1 LDSVSVALIYAINKG
16 YQVHPD
22 AFAFLKSLDCD
33 VEKIIKTIVD
43 AKNKFKKKSPILID
57 DIKSAIS
64 GGNDNNGHVDEPV
77 LDIVNST
84 SEVNGENYKILFD
97 PTHKINAQ
105 DDKDFVKLFDSR
117 YRKSLK
123 ILSIR
128 SESRQIRKIKQ
139 IKDLRNKSR
148 YASVESEDNNERT
161 FDSAFVAGLIMSK
174 RNRKNDVELIID
186 DTTGSIPVIC
196 KTRELINESSTLV
209 LDQMLMLEI
218 ALGKR
223 NLTDF
228 VIKDIIVPDIPEHV
242 ASKSGIE
249 SYVALISD
257 LHVGSK
263 YFMESEFNDFV
274 NWLSSDDDEIVRKI
288 KFVCIAGDIVDG
300 IGIYPN
306 QDREL
311 IDININKQMSYAAAL
326 LQKIPERM
334 HVFLIPGNHD
344 PGRRALPQTALTTL
358 RDFQPLE
365 NFSILG
371 NPSYIELDKVKLL
384 MFHGQSLDDVIA
396 TVPGLSYSKPVEAMK
411 ILLKS
416 RHLSPIYGNRTP
428 IAPESEDMLV
438 IDDVPDIFHA
448 GHVHITEVGR
458 YKGTL
463 IVNSGAWQKQTKF
476 QQTMGITPTPGICI
490 LVNLATL
497 QILKKDFN
505 Y

>member
-1 LDSVSVALIYAINKG
+1 VSIALIYAINKG

-57 DIKSAIS
+57 DIKSVIS
-64 GGNDNNGHVDEPV
+64 RDLNRTDEPV
-77 LDIVNST
+77 ITNTNTES
-84 SEVNGENYKILFD
+84 NGESYKIIFD
-97 PTHKINAQ
+97 PTYKIKSE
-105 DDKDFVKLFDSR
+105 DKKDFFKLFDSR
-117 YRKSLK
+117 YKKTLK

-128 SESRQIRKIKQ
+128 SESRQIRKIKY

-148 YASVESEDNNERT
+148 FSSLANENERGK
-161 FDSAFVAGLIMSK
+161 FVDSVFVAGLIMLK
-174 RNRKNDVELIID
+174 RNRKNDVELVID
-186 DTTGSIPVIC
+186 DTTGSIPVVC
-196 KTRELINESSTLV
+196 KTRELINEASTLV

-218 ALGKR
+218 SLSKR
-223 NLTDF
+223 NSNDF
-228 VIKDIIVPDIPEHV
+228 VIKDIIFPDIPEHV
-242 ASKSGIE
+242 SSKSGTE

-263 YFMESEFNDFV
+263 YFMEKEFNDLLG
-274 NWLSSDDDEIVRKI
+274 WLSSDDDFVRKI
-288 KFVCIAGDIVDG
+288 KFICIAGDIVDG
-300 IGIYPN
+300 IGVYPN

-311 IDININKQMSYAAAL
+311 IDININSQMSYAAAL
-326 LQKIPERM
+326 LQKIPKRM

-344 PGRRALPQTALTTL
+344 PGRRALPQSALTNL
-358 RDFQPLE
+358 RDFQQLE
-365 NFSILG
+365 NFSIMG
-371 NPSYIELDKVKLL
+371 NPSLVELNKVKLL

-411 ILLKS
+411 ILLRS

-438 IDDVPDIFHA
+438 IDDVPDVFHA
-448 GHVHITEVGR
+448 GHVHTTQVGR

-476 QQTMGITPTPGICI
+476 QQTMGITPSPGICI

-497 QILKKDFN
+497 QSFKKDFN

>member
-1 LDSVSVALIYAINKG
+1 MDSISIALIYAINKG

-33 VEKIIKTIVD
+33 VEKIIKTIVE

-57 DIKSAIS
+57 DIKNVIS
-64 GGNDNNGHVDEPV
+64 SDVNGQIDEPV
-77 LDIVNST
+77 ISNSNT
-84 SEVNGENYKILFD
+84 DSNDENYKIIFD
-97 PTHKINAQ
+97 PTYKINSEN
-105 DDKDFVKLFDSR
+105 DKDFYKLFDSR
-117 YRKSLK
+117 YRKTLK

-128 SESRQIRKIKQ
+128 SESRQIRKVKH

-148 YASVESEDNNERT
+148 FSSLDNENERAK
-161 FDSAFVAGLIMSK
+161 FIDSAFVAGLIMSK
-174 RNRKNDVELIID
+174 RNRKNDVELVID
-186 DTTGSIPVIC
+186 DTTGSISVVC
-196 KTRELINESSTLV
+196 KTQDLINEASSLV

-218 ALGKR
+218 SLSKR
-223 NLTDF
+223 NSNDF
-228 VIKDIIVPDIPEHV
+228 VIKDIIFPDIPEHV
-242 ASKSGIE
+242 AAKSRTE

-263 YFMESEFNDFV
+263 YFMENEFNDFIS
-274 NWLSSDDDEIVRKI
+274 WLSSDDEIVSKI

-306 QDREL
+306 QDKEL

-326 LQKIPERM
+326 LQKIPKRM

-344 PGRRALPQTALTTL
+344 PGRRALPQTALTDL

-365 NFSILG
+365 NFSIIG
-371 NPSYIELDKVKLL
+371 NPSIVELNKVKLL

-438 IDDVPDIFHA
+438 IEDVPDIFHA

-476 QQTMGITPTPGICI
+476 QQTMGINPTPGICI
-490 LVNLATL
+490 LVNLGSL
-497 QILKKDFN
+497 QSFKKDFN

>member
-1 LDSVSVALIYAINKG
+1 LDSVSIALIYAINKG

-57 DIKSAIS
+57 DIKNVIS
-64 GGNDNNGHVDEPV
+64 SDANGQIDEPV
-77 LDIVNST
+77 ITNSNT
-84 SEVNGENYKILFD
+84 DSNDENYKIIFD
-97 PTHKINAQ
+97 PTYKINSKN
-105 DDKDFVKLFDSR
+105 DKDFYKLFDSR
-117 YRKSLK
+117 YRKTLK

-128 SESRQIRKIKQ
+128 SESRQIRKIKH

-148 YASVESEDNNERT
+148 FSSLDNENERGK
-161 FDSAFVAGLIMSK
+161 FIDSAFVAGLIMSK
-174 RNRKNDVELIID
+174 RNRKNDVELVID
-186 DTTGSIPVIC
+186 DTTGSIPVVC
-196 KTRELINESSTLV
+196 KTQDLINEASSLV

-218 ALGKR
+218 SLSNR
-223 NLTDF
+223 NSNDF
-228 VIKDIIVPDIPEHV
+228 VIKDIIFPDIPEHV
-242 ASKSGIE
+242 AAKSGTE

-263 YFMESEFNDFV
+263 YFMKNEFNDFIS
-274 NWLSSDDDEIVRKI
+274 WLSSDDEIVSKI

-306 QDREL
+306 QDKEL

-326 LQKIPERM
+326 LQKIPKRM

-344 PGRRALPQTALTTL
+344 PGRRALPQTALTDL

-365 NFSILG
+365 NFSIIG
-371 NPSYIELDKVKLL
+371 NPSNVELNKVKLL

-396 TVPGLSYSKPVEAMK
+396 TIPGLSYSKPVEAMK

-428 IAPESEDMLV
+428 IAPEPEDMLV

-476 QQTMGITPTPGICI
+476 QQTMGINPTPGICI
-490 LVNLATL
+490 LVNLGSL
-497 QILKKDFN
+497 QSFKKDFN

>member
-1 LDSVSVALIYAINKG
+1 MDSVSVALIYAINKG

-57 DIKSAIS
+57 DIKNVIS
-64 GGNDNNGHVDEPV
+64 SGVNGQIDEPV
-77 LDIVNST
+77 ITKPNIDRNY
-84 SEVNGENYKILFD
+84 ENYKIIFD
-97 PTHKINAQ
+97 PTYKINSEN
-105 DDKDFVKLFDSR
+105 DKDFFKLFDSR
-117 YRKSLK
+117 YRKTLK

-128 SESRQIRKIKQ
+128 SESRQIRKIKH
-139 IKDLRNKSR
+139 IRDLRNKSR
-148 YASVESEDNNERT
+148 FSSLDNENDRGK
-161 FDSAFVAGLIMSK
+161 FIDSAFVAGLIMSK
-174 RNRKNDVELIID
+174 RNRKNDVELVID
-186 DTTGSIPVIC
+186 DTTGSIPLVC
-196 KTRELINESSTLV
+196 KTRDLIDEASSLV

-218 ALGKR
+218 SLSKR
-223 NLTDF
+223 NSNDF
-228 VIKDIIVPDIPEHV
+228 VIKDIIFPDIPEHV
-242 ASKSGIE
+242 AAKSGTE

-263 YFMESEFNDFV
+263 YFMENEFNNFIG
-274 NWLSSDDDEIVRKI
+274 WLSSDDEIVSKI
-288 KFVCIAGDIVDG
+288 QFVCIAGDIVDG

-306 QDREL
+306 QDKEL
-311 IDININKQMSYAAAL
+311 IDININKQISYAAAL
-326 LQKIPERM
+326 LQKIPKRM

-344 PGRRALPQTALTTL
+344 PGRRALPQTALTDL

-365 NFSILG
+365 NFSIIG
-371 NPSYIELDKVKLL
+371 NPSIVELNKVKLL

-476 QQTMGITPTPGICI
+476 QQTMGIDPTPGICI
-490 LVNLATL
+490 LVNLGSL
-497 QILKKDFN
+497 QSFKKDFN

>member
-1 LDSVSVALIYAINKG
+1 LDSVSIALIYAINKG

-57 DIKSAIS
+57 DIKSVIS
-64 GGNDNNGHVDEPV
+64 RDLNHMDEPV
-77 LDIVNST
+77 ITNTNSE
-84 SEVNGENYKILFD
+84 SNGESYKIIFD
-97 PTHKINAQ
+97 PTYKINSE
-105 DDKDFVKLFDSR
+105 DKKDFFKLFDSR
-117 YRKSLK
+117 YKKTLK

-148 YASVESEDNNERT
+148 FSSLSNESERGKLV
-161 FDSAFVAGLIMSK
+161 DSVFVAGLIMFK
-174 RNRKNDVELIID
+174 RNRKNDVELVID
-186 DTTGSIPVIC
+186 DTTGSLPVVC
-196 KTRELINESSTLV
+196 KTRELINEASTLV

-218 ALGKR
+218 SLSKK
-223 NLTDF
+223 NSNDF
-228 VIKDIIVPDIPEHV
+228 VIKDIMFPDIPEHV
-242 ASKSGIE
+242 SSKSGTE

-263 YFMESEFNDFV
+263 YFMEKEFNDFLG
-274 NWLSSDDDEIVRKI
+274 WLSSDDDFVRKI
-288 KFVCIAGDIVDG
+288 KFICIAGDIVDG

-311 IDININKQMSYAAAL
+311 IDININSQMSYAAAL
-326 LQKIPERM
+326 LQKIPKRM

-344 PGRRALPQTALTTL
+344 PGRRALPQSALTNL
-358 RDFQPLE
+358 RNFQKLE
-365 NFSILG
+365 NFSIIG
-371 NPSYIELDKVKLL
+371 NPSLVELNKVKLL

-411 ILLKS
+411 ILLRS

-438 IDDVPDIFHA
+438 IDDVPDVFHA
-448 GHVHITEVGR
+448 GHVHTTQVGR

-476 QQTMGITPTPGICI
+476 QQTMGITPTPGICL

-497 QILKKDFN
+497 QSFKKDFN

>member
-1 LDSVSVALIYAINKG
+1 MDSVSIALIYAINKG

-22 AFAFLKSLDCD
+22 AFTFLKSLDCD
-33 VEKIIKTIVD
+33 VEKIIKSIVD
-43 AKNKFKKKSPILID
+43 AKNKFRKKTPILID
-57 DIKSAIS
+57 DIKNVIS
-64 GGNDNNGHVDEPV
+64 RDDGQGEETVVPITEDN
-77 LDIVNST
+77 
-84 SEVNGENYKILFD
+84 SEGYKIIFD
-97 PTHKINAQ
+97 PTYKINME
-105 DDKDFVKLFDSR
+105 DRRDFFKLFDSR
-117 YRKSLK
+117 YRKTLK

-128 SESRQIRKIKQ
+128 SESRHIKKIKY

-148 YASVESEDNNERT
+148 
-161 FDSAFVAGLIMSK
+161 FDSLDNDNEGGKPIDSVFVAGLIMLK
-174 RNRKNDVELIID
+174 RNRKNDVELVID

-196 KTRELINESSTLV
+196 KKKELINESSALV
-209 LDQMLMLEI
+209 LDQMLMLEMSF
-218 ALGKR
+218 GKR
-223 NLTDF
+223 NSNDF
-228 VIKDIIVPDIPEHV
+228 VVKDIIFPDIPEHV
-242 ASKSGIE
+242 ASKSGTE
-249 SYVALISD
+249 SYAALISD

-263 YFMESEFNDFV
+263 YFMEKQFNDFL
-274 NWLSSDDDEIVRKI
+274 NWLSSDDDMVRKI

-306 QDREL
+306 QDKEL
-311 IDININKQMSYAAAL
+311 IDLDIKRQMSYAADL
-326 LQKIPERM
+326 LQKIPKRI

-344 PGRRALPQTALTTL
+344 PGRRALPQTALTNL
-358 RDFQPLE
+358 REFQPLE
-365 NFSILG
+365 NFSIIG
-371 NPSYIELDKVKLL
+371 NPSLVELNKVKLL

-448 GHVHITEVGR
+448 GHVHITEAGR

-476 QQTMGITPTPGICI
+476 QEMMGLTPTPGISI

-497 QILKKDFN
+497 QSFKKDFN
-505 Y
+505 S

>member
-1 LDSVSVALIYAINKG
+1 VSIALIYAINKG

-33 VEKIIKTIVD
+33 VEKIVKTIVD

-57 DIKSAIS
+57 DIKSVIS
-64 GGNDNNGHVDEPV
+64 RDLNRTDEPV
-77 LDIVNST
+77 ITNTNTES
-84 SEVNGENYKILFD
+84 SGESYKIIFD
-97 PTHKINAQ
+97 PTYKINSK
-105 DDKDFVKLFDSR
+105 DTKDFFKLFDSR
-117 YRKSLK
+117 YKKTLR

-128 SESRQIRKIKQ
+128 SESRQIRKIKY

-148 YASVESEDNNERT
+148 FSSLANESERGKLV
-161 FDSAFVAGLIMSK
+161 DSVFVAGLIMFK
-174 RNRKNDVELIID
+174 RNRKNDVELVID
-186 DTTGSIPVIC
+186 DTTGSIPVVC
-196 KTRELINESSTLV
+196 KTRELINEASTLV

-218 ALGKR
+218 SPSKR
-223 NLTDF
+223 NSNDF
-228 VIKDIIVPDIPEHV
+228 VIKDIIFPDIPEHV
-242 ASKSGIE
+242 SSKSGTE

-263 YFMESEFNDFV
+263 YFMEKEFNDFLA
-274 NWLSSDDDEIVRKI
+274 WLSSDDDFVGKI
-288 KFVCIAGDIVDG
+288 KFICIAGDIVDG

-311 IDININKQMSYAAAL
+311 IDININSQMSYAAAL
-326 LQKIPERM
+326 LQKIPKRI

-344 PGRRALPQTALTTL
+344 PGRRALPQNALTNL
-358 RDFQPLE
+358 RDFQQLE
-365 NFSILG
+365 NFSIIG
-371 NPSYIELDKVKLL
+371 NPSLVELNKVKLL

-411 ILLKS
+411 ILLRS

-438 IDDVPDIFHA
+438 IDDVPDVFHA
-448 GHVHITEVGR
+448 GHVHTTQVGR

-497 QILKKDFN
+497 QSFKKDFN

>member
-1 LDSVSVALIYAINKG
+1 MSIALIYAINKG

-57 DIKSAIS
+57 DIKSVIS
-64 GGNDNNGHVDEPV
+64 RDLNHMDEPV
-77 LDIVNST
+77 ITNTNSE
-84 SEVNGENYKILFD
+84 SNGESYKIIFD
-97 PTHKINAQ
+97 PTYKINSE
-105 DDKDFVKLFDSR
+105 DKKDFFKLFDSR
-117 YRKSLK
+117 YKKTLK

-148 YASVESEDNNERT
+148 FSSLSNENERGKLV
-161 FDSAFVAGLIMSK
+161 DSVFVAGLIMFK
-174 RNRKNDVELIID
+174 RNRKNDVELVID
-186 DTTGSIPVIC
+186 DTTGSLPVVC
-196 KTRELINESSTLV
+196 RTRELINEASTLV

-218 ALGKR
+218 S
-223 NLTDF
+223 LTKKNSNDF
-228 VIKDIIVPDIPEHV
+228 VIKDIMFPDIPEHV
-242 ASKSGIE
+242 SSKSGTE

-263 YFMESEFNDFV
+263 YFMEKEFYDFLG
-274 NWLSSDDDEIVRKI
+274 WLSSDDDFVRKI
-288 KFVCIAGDIVDG
+288 KFICIAGDIVDG

-311 IDININKQMSYAAAL
+311 IDININSQMSYAAAL
-326 LQKIPERM
+326 LQKIPKRM

-344 PGRRALPQTALTTL
+344 PGRRALPQSALTNL
-358 RDFQPLE
+358 RNFQQLE
-365 NFSILG
+365 NFSIIG
-371 NPSYIELDKVKLL
+371 NPSLVELNKVKLL

-411 ILLKS
+411 VLLRS

-438 IDDVPDIFHA
+438 IDDVPDVFHA
-448 GHVHITEVGR
+448 GHVHTTQVGR

-476 QQTMGITPTPGICI
+476 QQTMGITPTPGICL

-497 QILKKDFN
+497 QSFKKDFN

>member
-1 LDSVSVALIYAINKG
+1 MSVALIYAINRG

-33 VEKIIKTIVD
+33 VEKIIRTIVE
-43 AKNKFKKKSPILID
+43 AKNKFKMKSPILID
-57 DIKSAIS
+57 DIKNAIS
-64 GGNDNNGHVDEPV
+64 PA
-77 LDIVNST
+77 VNHINKPEIANT
-84 SEVNGENYKILFD
+84 NKTTETDDDGYKIIFD
-97 PTHKINAQ
+97 PTNMINSDEKKNFFKI
-105 DDKDFVKLFDSR
+105 FESR
-117 YRKSLK
+117 YKKTLK
-123 ILSIR
+123 ILSSR
-128 SESRQIRKIKQ
+128 PESRQLRKIKN
-139 IKDLRNKSR
+139 IKEFRNKSR
-148 YASVESEDNNERT
+148 FNSLDKENGGPRIIDSV
-161 FDSAFVAGLIMSK
+161 FVAGLIMLK
-174 RNRKNDVELIID
+174 KNRMNDVELVID
-186 DTTGSIPVIC
+186 DTTGSIPAVC
-196 KTRELINESSTLV
+196 RTRDLISEASTLV

-218 ALGKR
+218 SPSKR
-223 NLTDF
+223 NSNDF
-228 VIKDIIVPDIPEHV
+228 IVKDIIFPDIPEHV
-242 ASKSGIE
+242 PSKSGTE

-263 YFMESEFNDFV
+263 YFMEKEFKDFV
-274 NWLSSDDDEIVRKI
+274 SWLSSDDDIVRKI
-288 KFVCIAGDIVDG
+288 NFVCIAGDIVDG

-311 IDININKQMSYAAAL
+311 IDLNVKSQISYAADL
-326 LQKIPERM
+326 LEKIPKRM

-344 PGRRALPQTALTTL
+344 PGRRALPQTALTNL
-358 RDFQPLE
+358 RDFKSLE

-371 NPSYIELDKVKLL
+371 NPSFIELNRVKLL

-411 ILLKS
+411 ILLRS

-438 IDDVPDIFHA
+438 IDDVPDVFHA
-448 GHVHITEVGR
+448 GHVHITQVGR

-463 IVNSGAWQKQTKF
+463 IVNSGAWQRQTKF
-476 QQTMGITPTPGICI
+476 QQTMGINPTPGICI

-497 QILKKDFN
+497 QSFKKDFN

>member
-1 LDSVSVALIYAINKG
+1 MDSISIALIYAINKG

-57 DIKSAIS
+57 DIKNVIS
-64 GGNDNNGHVDEPV
+64 SDVNGQIDEPV
-77 LDIVNST
+77 ISNSNT
-84 SEVNGENYKILFD
+84 DSNDENYKIIFD
-97 PTHKINAQ
+97 PTYKINSEN
-105 DDKDFVKLFDSR
+105 DKDFYKLFDSR
-117 YRKSLK
+117 YRKTLK

-128 SESRQIRKIKQ
+128 SESRQIRKVKH

-148 YASVESEDNNERT
+148 FSSLDNENERAK
-161 FDSAFVAGLIMSK
+161 FIDSAFVAGLIMSK
-174 RNRKNDVELIID
+174 RNRKNDVELVID
-186 DTTGSIPVIC
+186 DTTGSISVVC
-196 KTRELINESSTLV
+196 KTQDLINEASSLV

-218 ALGKR
+218 SLSKR
-223 NLTDF
+223 NSNDF
-228 VIKDIIVPDIPEHV
+228 VIKDIIFPDIPEHV
-242 ASKSGIE
+242 AAKSRTE

-263 YFMESEFNDFV
+263 YFMENEFNDFIS
-274 NWLSSDDDEIVRKI
+274 WLSSNDEIASKI

-306 QDREL
+306 QDKEL

-326 LQKIPERM
+326 LQKIPKRM

-344 PGRRALPQTALTTL
+344 PGRRALPQTALTDL

-365 NFSILG
+365 NFSIIG
-371 NPSYIELDKVKLL
+371 NPSIVELNKVKLL

-438 IDDVPDIFHA
+438 IEDVPDIFHA

-476 QQTMGITPTPGICI
+476 QQTMGINPTPGICI
-490 LVNLATL
+490 LVNLGSL
-497 QILKKDFN
+497 QSFKKDFN

>member
-1 LDSVSVALIYAINKG
+1 MSVALIYAINRG

-33 VEKIIKTIVD
+33 VEKIIKTIVE
-43 AKNKFKKKSPILID
+43 AKNKFKMKSPILID
-57 DIKSAIS
+57 DIKNAIS
-64 GGNDNNGHVDEPV
+64 PA
-77 LDIVNST
+77 VNHINKPEIANT
-84 SEVNGENYKILFD
+84 NKTTETDDDGYKIIFD
-97 PTHKINAQ
+97 PTNMINSDEKKNFIKI
-105 DDKDFVKLFDSR
+105 FESR
-117 YRKSLK
+117 YKKTLK
-123 ILSIR
+123 ILSSR
-128 SESRQIRKIKQ
+128 PESRQLRKIKN
-139 IKDLRNKSR
+139 IKEFRNKSR
-148 YASVESEDNNERT
+148 FNSLDKENGGSQMIDSV
-161 FDSAFVAGLIMSK
+161 FVAGLIMLK
-174 RNRKNDVELIID
+174 KNRMNDVELVID
-186 DTTGSIPVIC
+186 DTTGSIPAVC
-196 KTRELINESSTLV
+196 RTRDLISEASTLV

-218 ALGKR
+218 SPSKR
-223 NLTDF
+223 NSNDF
-228 VIKDIIVPDIPEHV
+228 IVKDIIFPDIPEHV
-242 ASKSGIE
+242 PSKSGTE

-263 YFMESEFNDFV
+263 YFMEKEFKDFV
-274 NWLSSDDDEIVRKI
+274 SWLSSDDDIVRKI
-288 KFVCIAGDIVDG
+288 NFVCIAGDIVDG

-311 IDININKQMSYAAAL
+311 IDLNIKSQISYAADL
-326 LQKIPERM
+326 LEKIPKRM

-344 PGRRALPQTALTTL
+344 PGRRALPQTALTNL
-358 RDFQPLE
+358 RDFKSLE

-371 NPSYIELDKVKLL
+371 NPSFIELNRVKLL

-411 ILLKS
+411 ILLRS

-438 IDDVPDIFHA
+438 IDDVPDVFHA
-448 GHVHITEVGR
+448 GHVHITQVGR

-463 IVNSGAWQKQTKF
+463 IVNSGAWQRQTKF
-476 QQTMGITPTPGICI
+476 QQTMGINPTPGICI

-497 QILKKDFN
+497 QSFKKDFN

>member
-1 LDSVSVALIYAINKG
+1 MSIALIYAINKG

-57 DIKSAIS
+57 DIKSVIS
-64 GGNDNNGHVDEPV
+64 RDLNRTDEPV
-77 LDIVNST
+77 ITNTITES
-84 SEVNGENYKILFD
+84 NGESYKIIFD
-97 PTHKINAQ
+97 PTYKINSE
-105 DDKDFVKLFDSR
+105 DKKDFFKLFDSR
-117 YRKSLK
+117 YKKTLK

-128 SESRQIRKIKQ
+128 SESRQIRKIKY

-148 YASVESEDNNERT
+148 FSSLANENERGK
-161 FDSAFVAGLIMSK
+161 FVDSVFVAGLIMLK
-174 RNRKNDVELIID
+174 RNRKNDVELVID
-186 DTTGSIPVIC
+186 DTTGSIPVVC
-196 KTRELINESSTLV
+196 KTRELINEASTLV

-218 ALGKR
+218 SLSKR
-223 NLTDF
+223 NSNDF
-228 VIKDIIVPDIPEHV
+228 VIKDIIFPDIPEHV
-242 ASKSGIE
+242 SSKSGTE

-263 YFMESEFNDFV
+263 YFMEKEFNDLLG
-274 NWLSSDDDEIVRKI
+274 WLSSDDDFVRKI
-288 KFVCIAGDIVDG
+288 KFICIAGDIVDG
-300 IGIYPN
+300 IGVYPN

-311 IDININKQMSYAAAL
+311 IDININSQMSYAAAL
-326 LQKIPERM
+326 LQKIPKRM

-344 PGRRALPQTALTTL
+344 PGRRALPQSALTNL
-358 RDFQPLE
+358 RDFQQLE
-365 NFSILG
+365 NFSIIG
-371 NPSYIELDKVKLL
+371 NPSLVELNKVKLL

-411 ILLKS
+411 ILLRS

-438 IDDVPDIFHA
+438 IDDVPDVFHA
-448 GHVHITEVGR
+448 GHVHTTQVGR

-476 QQTMGITPTPGICI
+476 QQTMGITPSPGICI

-497 QILKKDFN
+497 QSFKKDFN

>member
-1 LDSVSVALIYAINKG
+1 MDSVSIALIYAINKG

-57 DIKSAIS
+57 DIKSVIS
-64 GGNDNNGHVDEPV
+64 RDLNRTDEPV
-77 LDIVNST
+77 ITNTITES
-84 SEVNGENYKILFD
+84 NGESYKIIFD
-97 PTHKINAQ
+97 PTYKIKSE
-105 DDKDFVKLFDSR
+105 DKKDFFKLFDSR
-117 YRKSLK
+117 YKKTLK

-128 SESRQIRKIKQ
+128 SESRQIRKIKY

-148 YASVESEDNNERT
+148 FSSLANENERGK
-161 FDSAFVAGLIMSK
+161 FVDSVFVAGLIMLK
-174 RNRKNDVELIID
+174 RNRKNDVELVID
-186 DTTGSIPVIC
+186 DTTGSIPVVC
-196 KTRELINESSTLV
+196 KTRELINEASTLV

-218 ALGKR
+218 SLSKR
-223 NLTDF
+223 NSNDF
-228 VIKDIIVPDIPEHV
+228 VIKDIIFPDIPEHV
-242 ASKSGIE
+242 SSKSGTE

-263 YFMESEFNDFV
+263 YFMEKEFNDLLG
-274 NWLSSDDDEIVRKI
+274 WLSLDDDFVRKI
-288 KFVCIAGDIVDG
+288 KFICIAGDIVDG
-300 IGIYPN
+300 IGVYPN

-311 IDININKQMSYAAAL
+311 IDININSQMSYAAAL
-326 LQKIPERM
+326 LQKIPKRM

-344 PGRRALPQTALTTL
+344 PGRRALPQSALTNL
-358 RDFQPLE
+358 RDFQQLE
-365 NFSILG
+365 NFSIIG
-371 NPSYIELDKVKLL
+371 NPSLVELNKVKLL

-411 ILLKS
+411 ILLRS

-438 IDDVPDIFHA
+438 IDDVPDVFHA
-448 GHVHITEVGR
+448 GHVHTTQVGR

-476 QQTMGITPTPGICI
+476 QQTMGITPSPGICI

-497 QILKKDFN
+497 QSFKKDFN

>member
-1 LDSVSVALIYAINKG
+1 MDSVSIALIYAINKG

-57 DIKSAIS
+57 DIKSVIS
-64 GGNDNNGHVDEPV
+64 RDLNRTDEPV
-77 LDIVNST
+77 ITKTNTES
-84 SEVNGENYKILFD
+84 NGESYKIIFD
-97 PTHKINAQ
+97 PTYKINSE
-105 DDKDFVKLFDSR
+105 DKKDFFKLFDSR
-117 YRKSLK
+117 YKKTLK

-128 SESRQIRKIKQ
+128 SESRQIRKIKY

-148 YASVESEDNNERT
+148 FSSLANENERGK
-161 FDSAFVAGLIMSK
+161 FVDSVFVAGLIMLK
-174 RNRKNDVELIID
+174 RNRKNDVELVID
-186 DTTGSIPVIC
+186 DTTGSIPVVC
-196 KTRELINESSTLV
+196 KTRELINEASTLV

-218 ALGKR
+218 SLSKR
-223 NLTDF
+223 NSNDF
-228 VIKDIIVPDIPEHV
+228 VIKDIIFPDIPEHV
-242 ASKSGIE
+242 SSKSGTE

-263 YFMESEFNDFV
+263 YFMEKEFNDLLG
-274 NWLSSDDDEIVRKI
+274 WLSSDDDFVRKI
-288 KFVCIAGDIVDG
+288 KFICIAGDIVDG
-300 IGIYPN
+300 IGVYPN

-311 IDININKQMSYAAAL
+311 IDININSQMSYAAAL
-326 LQKIPERM
+326 LQKIPKRM

-344 PGRRALPQTALTTL
+344 PGRRALPQSALTNL
-358 RDFQPLE
+358 RDFQQLE
-365 NFSILG
+365 NFSIMG
-371 NPSYIELDKVKLL
+371 NPSLVELNKVKLL

-411 ILLKS
+411 ILLRS

-438 IDDVPDIFHA
+438 IDDVPDVFHA
-448 GHVHITEVGR
+448 GHVHTTQVGR

-476 QQTMGITPTPGICI
+476 QQTMGITPSPGICI

-497 QILKKDFN
+497 QSFKKDFN

>member
-1 LDSVSVALIYAINKG
+1 VSVALIYAINRG

-33 VEKIIKTIVD
+33 VEKIIRTIVE
-43 AKNKFKKKSPILID
+43 AKNKFKMKSPILID
-57 DIKSAIS
+57 DIKNAIS
-64 GGNDNNGHVDEPV
+64 PA
-77 LDIVNST
+77 VNHINKPEIANT
-84 SEVNGENYKILFD
+84 NKTTETDDDGYKIIFD
-97 PTHKINAQ
+97 PTNMINSDEKKNFFKI
-105 DDKDFVKLFDSR
+105 FESR
-117 YRKSLK
+117 YKKTLK
-123 ILSIR
+123 ILSSR
-128 SESRQIRKIKQ
+128 PESRQLRKIKN
-139 IKDLRNKSR
+139 IKEFRNKSR
-148 YASVESEDNNERT
+148 FNSLDKENGGPRIIDSV
-161 FDSAFVAGLIMSK
+161 FVAGLIMLK
-174 RNRKNDVELIID
+174 KNRMNDVELVID
-186 DTTGSIPVIC
+186 DTTGSIPAVC
-196 KTRELINESSTLV
+196 RTRDLISEASTLV

-218 ALGKR
+218 SPSKR
-223 NLTDF
+223 NSNDF
-228 VIKDIIVPDIPEHV
+228 IVKDIIFPDIPEHV
-242 ASKSGIE
+242 PSKSGTE

-263 YFMESEFNDFV
+263 YFMEKEFKDFV
-274 NWLSSDDDEIVRKI
+274 SWLSSDDDIVRKI
-288 KFVCIAGDIVDG
+288 NFVCIAGDIVDG

-311 IDININKQMSYAAAL
+311 IDLNVKSQISYAADL
-326 LQKIPERM
+326 LEKIPKRM

-344 PGRRALPQTALTTL
+344 PGRRALPQTALTNL
-358 RDFQPLE
+358 RDFKSLE

-371 NPSYIELDKVKLL
+371 NPSFIELNRVKLL

-411 ILLKS
+411 ILLRS

-438 IDDVPDIFHA
+438 IDDVPDVFHA
-448 GHVHITEVGR
+448 GHVHITQVGR

-463 IVNSGAWQKQTKF
+463 IVNSGAWQRQTKF
-476 QQTMGITPTPGICI
+476 QQTMGINPTPGICI

-497 QILKKDFN
+497 QSFKKDFN

>member
-1 LDSVSVALIYAINKG
+1 VSIALIYAINKG

-57 DIKSAIS
+57 DIKSVIS
-64 GGNDNNGHVDEPV
+64 RDLNRTDEPV
-77 LDIVNST
+77 ITKTNTES
-84 SEVNGENYKILFD
+84 NGESYKIIFD
-97 PTHKINAQ
+97 PTYKINSE
-105 DDKDFVKLFDSR
+105 DKKDFFKLFDSR
-117 YRKSLK
+117 YKKTLK

-128 SESRQIRKIKQ
+128 SESRQIRKIKY

-148 YASVESEDNNERT
+148 FSSLANENERGK
-161 FDSAFVAGLIMSK
+161 FVDSVFVAGLIMLK
-174 RNRKNDVELIID
+174 RNRKNDVELVID
-186 DTTGSIPVIC
+186 DTTGSLPVVC
-196 KTRELINESSTLV
+196 KTRELINEASTLV

-218 ALGKR
+218 SLSKR
-223 NLTDF
+223 NSNDF
-228 VIKDIIVPDIPEHV
+228 VIKDIIFPDIPEHV
-242 ASKSGIE
+242 SSKSGTE

-263 YFMESEFNDFV
+263 YFMEKEFNDLLG
-274 NWLSSDDDEIVRKI
+274 WLSSEDDFVRKI
-288 KFVCIAGDIVDG
+288 KFICIAGDIVDG
-300 IGIYPN
+300 IGVYPN

-311 IDININKQMSYAAAL
+311 IDININSQMSYAAAL
-326 LQKIPERM
+326 LQKIPKRM

-344 PGRRALPQTALTTL
+344 PGRRALPQSALTNL
-358 RDFQPLE
+358 RDFQQLE
-365 NFSILG
+365 NFSIMG
-371 NPSYIELDKVKLL
+371 NPSLVELNKVKLL

-411 ILLKS
+411 ILLRS

-438 IDDVPDIFHA
+438 IDDVPDVFHA
-448 GHVHITEVGR
+448 GHVHTTQVGR

-476 QQTMGITPTPGICI
+476 QQTMGITPSPGICI

-497 QILKKDFN
+497 QSFKKDFN

>member
-1 LDSVSVALIYAINKG
+1 MDSVSIALIYAINKG

-57 DIKSAIS
+57 DIKSVIS
-64 GGNDNNGHVDEPV
+64 RDLNRTDEPV
-77 LDIVNST
+77 ITNTITES
-84 SEVNGENYKILFD
+84 NGESYKIIFD
-97 PTHKINAQ
+97 PTYKINSE
-105 DDKDFVKLFDSR
+105 DKKDFFKLFDSR
-117 YRKSLK
+117 YKKTLK

-128 SESRQIRKIKQ
+128 SESRQIRKIKY

-148 YASVESEDNNERT
+148 FSSLANENERGK
-161 FDSAFVAGLIMSK
+161 FVDSVFVAGLIMLK
-174 RNRKNDVELIID
+174 RNRKNDVELVID
-186 DTTGSIPVIC
+186 DTTGSLPVVC
-196 KTRELINESSTLV
+196 KTRELINEASTLV

-218 ALGKR
+218 SLSKR
-223 NLTDF
+223 NSNDF
-228 VIKDIIVPDIPEHV
+228 VIKDIIFPDIPEHV
-242 ASKSGIE
+242 SSKSGTE

-263 YFMESEFNDFV
+263 YFMEKEFNDLLG
-274 NWLSSDDDEIVRKI
+274 WLSLDDDFVRKI
-288 KFVCIAGDIVDG
+288 KFICIAGDIVDG
-300 IGIYPN
+300 IGVYPN

-311 IDININKQMSYAAAL
+311 IDININSQMSYAAAL
-326 LQKIPERM
+326 LQKIPKRM

-344 PGRRALPQTALTTL
+344 PGRRALPQSALTNL
-358 RDFQPLE
+358 RDFQQLE
-365 NFSILG
+365 NFSIMG
-371 NPSYIELDKVKLL
+371 NPSLVELNKVKLL

-411 ILLKS
+411 ILLRS

-438 IDDVPDIFHA
+438 IDDVPDVFHA
-448 GHVHITEVGR
+448 GHVHTTQVGR

-476 QQTMGITPTPGICI
+476 QQTMGITPSPGICI

-497 QILKKDFN
+497 QSFKKDFN

>member
-1 LDSVSVALIYAINKG
+1 VSVALIYAINRG

-33 VEKIIKTIVD
+33 VEKIIKTIVE
-43 AKNKFKKKSPILID
+43 AKNKFKMKSPILID
-57 DIKSAIS
+57 DIKNAIS
-64 GGNDNNGHVDEPV
+64 PA
-77 LDIVNST
+77 VNHINKPEIANT
-84 SEVNGENYKILFD
+84 NKTTETDDDGYKIIFD
-97 PTHKINAQ
+97 PTNMINSDEKKNFFKI
-105 DDKDFVKLFDSR
+105 FESR
-117 YRKSLK
+117 YKKTLK
-123 ILSIR
+123 ILSSR
-128 SESRQIRKIKQ
+128 PESRQLRKIKN
-139 IKDLRNKSR
+139 IKEFRNKSR
-148 YASVESEDNNERT
+148 FNSLDKENGGPRIIDSV
-161 FDSAFVAGLIMSK
+161 FVAGLIMLK
-174 RNRKNDVELIID
+174 KNRMNDVELVID
-186 DTTGSIPVIC
+186 DTTGSIPAVC
-196 KTRELINESSTLV
+196 RTRDLISEASTLV

-218 ALGKR
+218 SPSKR
-223 NLTDF
+223 NSNDF
-228 VIKDIIVPDIPEHV
+228 IVKDIIFPDIPEHV
-242 ASKSGIE
+242 PSKSGTE

-263 YFMESEFNDFV
+263 YFMEKEFKDFV
-274 NWLSSDDDEIVRKI
+274 SWLSSDDDIVRKI
-288 KFVCIAGDIVDG
+288 NFVCIAGDIVDG

-311 IDININKQMSYAAAL
+311 IDLNIKSQISYAADL
-326 LQKIPERM
+326 LEKIPKRM

-344 PGRRALPQTALTTL
+344 PGRRALPQTALTNL
-358 RDFQPLE
+358 RDFKSLE

-371 NPSYIELDKVKLL
+371 NPSFIELNRVKLL

-411 ILLKS
+411 ILLRS

-438 IDDVPDIFHA
+438 IDDVPDVFHA
-448 GHVHITEVGR
+448 GHVHITQVGR

-463 IVNSGAWQKQTKF
+463 IVNSGAWQRQTKF
-476 QQTMGITPTPGICI
+476 QQTMGINPTPGICI

-497 QILKKDFN
+497 QSFKKDFN

>member
-1 LDSVSVALIYAINKG
+1 VSIALIYAINKG

-57 DIKSAIS
+57 DIKSVIS
-64 GGNDNNGHVDEPV
+64 RDLNHMDEPV
-77 LDIVNST
+77 ITNTNSE
-84 SEVNGENYKILFD
+84 SNGESYKIIFD
-97 PTHKINAQ
+97 PTYKINSE
-105 DDKDFVKLFDSR
+105 DKKDFFKLFDSR
-117 YRKSLK
+117 YKKTLK

-148 YASVESEDNNERT
+148 FSSLSNENERGKLV
-161 FDSAFVAGLIMSK
+161 DSVFVAGLIMFK
-174 RNRKNDVELIID
+174 RNRKNDVELVID
-186 DTTGSIPVIC
+186 DTTGSLPVVC
-196 KTRELINESSTLV
+196 RTRELINEASTLV

-218 ALGKR
+218 SLSKK
-223 NLTDF
+223 NSNDF
-228 VIKDIIVPDIPEHV
+228 VIKDIMFPDIPEHV
-242 ASKSGIE
+242 SSKSGTE

-263 YFMESEFNDFV
+263 YFMEKEFNDFLG
-274 NWLSSDDDEIVRKI
+274 WLSSDDDFVRKI
-288 KFVCIAGDIVDG
+288 KFICIAGDIVDG

-311 IDININKQMSYAAAL
+311 IDININSQMSYAAAL
-326 LQKIPERM
+326 LQKIPKRM

-344 PGRRALPQTALTTL
+344 PGRRALPQSALINL
-358 RDFQPLE
+358 RNFQQLE
-365 NFSILG
+365 NFSIIG
-371 NPSYIELDKVKLL
+371 NPSLVELNKVKLL

-411 ILLKS
+411 ILLRS

-438 IDDVPDIFHA
+438 IDDVPDVFHA
-448 GHVHITEVGR
+448 GHVHTTQVGR

-463 IVNSGAWQKQTKF
+463 MVNSGAWQKQTKF
-476 QQTMGITPTPGICI
+476 QQTMGITPTPGICL

-497 QILKKDFN
+497 QCFKKDFN

>member
-1 LDSVSVALIYAINKG
+1 MDSLSIALIYAINKG

-57 DIKSAIS
+57 DIKSVIS
-64 GGNDNNGHVDEPV
+64 RDLNRTDEV
-77 LDIVNST
+77 VITNTNTES
-84 SEVNGENYKILFD
+84 NGESYKIIFD
-97 PTHKINAQ
+97 PTYKINSE
-105 DDKDFVKLFDSR
+105 DKRDFFKLFDSR
-117 YRKSLK
+117 YKKTLK

-128 SESRQIRKIKQ
+128 SESRQIRKIKY

-148 YASVESEDNNERT
+148 FSSLANENERGKLV
-161 FDSAFVAGLIMSK
+161 DSVFVAGLIMLK
-174 RNRKNDVELIID
+174 RNRKNDVELVID
-186 DTTGSIPVIC
+186 DTSGSIPVVC
-196 KTRELINESSTLV
+196 RTRELINEASTLV

-218 ALGKR
+218 SPSKR
-223 NLTDF
+223 NSNDF
-228 VIKDIIVPDIPEHV
+228 VIKDIIFPDIPEHV
-242 ASKSGIE
+242 SSKSGTE

-263 YFMESEFNDFV
+263 YFMEKEFNDFLG
-274 NWLSSDDDEIVRKI
+274 WLSSDDDFVRKI
-288 KFVCIAGDIVDG
+288 KFICIAGDIVDG
-300 IGIYPN
+300 IGVYPN

-311 IDININKQMSYAAAL
+311 IDININSQMSYAAAL
-326 LQKIPERM
+326 LQKIPKRM

-344 PGRRALPQTALTTL
+344 PGRRALPQSALTNL
-358 RDFQPLE
+358 RDFQQLE
-365 NFSILG
+365 NFSIIG
-371 NPSYIELDKVKLL
+371 NPSLVELNKVKLL
-384 MFHGQSLDDVIA
+384 LFHGQSLDDVIA

-411 ILLKS
+411 ILLRS

-438 IDDVPDIFHA
+438 IDDVPDVFHA
-448 GHVHITEVGR
+448 GHVHTTQVGR

-490 LVNLATL
+490 LINLATL
-497 QILKKDFN
+497 QSFKKDFN

>member
-1 LDSVSVALIYAINKG
+1 MSVALIYAINRG

-33 VEKIIKTIVD
+33 VEKIIRTIVE
-43 AKNKFKKKSPILID
+43 AKNKFKMKSPILID
-57 DIKSAIS
+57 DIKNAIS
-64 GGNDNNGHVDEPV
+64 PA
-77 LDIVNST
+77 VNHINKPEIANT
-84 SEVNGENYKILFD
+84 NKTTETDDDGYKIIFD
-97 PTHKINAQ
+97 PTNMINSDEKKNFFKI
-105 DDKDFVKLFDSR
+105 FESR
-117 YRKSLK
+117 YKKTLK
-123 ILSIR
+123 ILSSR
-128 SESRQIRKIKQ
+128 PESRQLRKIKN
-139 IKDLRNKSR
+139 IKEFRNKSR
-148 YASVESEDNNERT
+148 FNSLDKENGGPRIIDSV
-161 FDSAFVAGLIMSK
+161 FVAGLIMLK
-174 RNRKNDVELIID
+174 KNRMNDVELVID
-186 DTTGSIPVIC
+186 DTTGSIPAVC
-196 KTRELINESSTLV
+196 RTRDLISEASTLV

-218 ALGKR
+218 SPSKR
-223 NLTDF
+223 NSNDF
-228 VIKDIIVPDIPEHV
+228 IVKDIIFPDIPEHV
-242 ASKSGIE
+242 PSKSGTE

-263 YFMESEFNDFV
+263 YFMEKESKDFV
-274 NWLSSDDDEIVRKI
+274 SWLSSDDDIVRKI
-288 KFVCIAGDIVDG
+288 NFVCIAGDIVDG

-311 IDININKQMSYAAAL
+311 IDLNIKSQISYAADL
-326 LQKIPERM
+326 LEKIPKRM

-344 PGRRALPQTALTTL
+344 PGRRALPQTALTNL
-358 RDFQPLE
+358 RDFKSLE

-371 NPSYIELDKVKLL
+371 NPSFIELNRVKLL

-411 ILLKS
+411 ILLRS

-438 IDDVPDIFHA
+438 IDDVPDVFHA
-448 GHVHITEVGR
+448 GHVHITQVGR

-463 IVNSGAWQKQTKF
+463 IVNSGAWQRQTKF
-476 QQTMGITPTPGICI
+476 QQTMGINPTPGICI

-497 QILKKDFN
+497 QSFKRDFN

>member
-1 LDSVSVALIYAINKG
+1 VSVALIYAINRG

-33 VEKIIKTIVD
+33 VEKIIRTIVE
-43 AKNKFKKKSPILID
+43 AKNKFKMKSPILID
-57 DIKSAIS
+57 DIKNAIS
-64 GGNDNNGHVDEPV
+64 PA
-77 LDIVNST
+77 VNHINKPEIANT
-84 SEVNGENYKILFD
+84 NKTTETDDDGYKIIFD
-97 PTHKINAQ
+97 PTNMINSDEKKNFFKI
-105 DDKDFVKLFDSR
+105 FESR
-117 YRKSLK
+117 YKKTLK
-123 ILSIR
+123 ILSSR
-128 SESRQIRKIKQ
+128 PESRQLRKIKN
-139 IKDLRNKSR
+139 IKEFRNKSR
-148 YASVESEDNNERT
+148 FNSLDKENGGPRIIDSV
-161 FDSAFVAGLIMSK
+161 FVAGLIMLK
-174 RNRKNDVELIID
+174 KNRMNDVELVID
-186 DTTGSIPVIC
+186 DTTGSIPAVC
-196 KTRELINESSTLV
+196 RTRDLISEASTLV

-218 ALGKR
+218 SPSKR
-223 NLTDF
+223 NSNDF
-228 VIKDIIVPDIPEHV
+228 IVKDIIFPDIPEHV
-242 ASKSGIE
+242 PSKSGTE

-263 YFMESEFNDFV
+263 YFMEKEFKDFV
-274 NWLSSDDDEIVRKI
+274 SWLSSDDDIVRKI
-288 KFVCIAGDIVDG
+288 NFVCIAGDIVDG

-311 IDININKQMSYAAAL
+311 IDLNVKSQISYAADL
-326 LQKIPERM
+326 LEKIPKRM

-344 PGRRALPQTALTTL
+344 PGRRALPQTALTNL
-358 RDFQPLE
+358 RDFKSLE

-371 NPSYIELDKVKLL
+371 NPSFIELNRVKLL

-411 ILLKS
+411 ILLRS

-438 IDDVPDIFHA
+438 IDDVPDVFHA
-448 GHVHITEVGR
+448 GHVHITQVGR

-463 IVNSGAWQKQTKF
+463 IVNSGAWQRQTKF
-476 QQTMGITPTPGICI
+476 QQTMGINPTPGICI

-497 QILKKDFN
+497 QSFKRDFN

>member
-1 LDSVSVALIYAINKG
+1 LDSVSIALIYAINKG

-57 DIKSAIS
+57 DIKNVIS
-64 GGNDNNGHVDEPV
+64 SGVNGQIDEPV
-77 LDIVNST
+77 ITKSNIDRND
-84 SEVNGENYKILFD
+84 ENYKIIFD
-97 PTHKINAQ
+97 PTYKINSQ
-105 DDKDFVKLFDSR
+105 NDKDFFKLFDSR
-117 YRKSLK
+117 YRKTLK

-128 SESRQIRKIKQ
+128 SESRQIRKIKH
-139 IKDLRNKSR
+139 IRDLRNKSR
-148 YASVESEDNNERT
+148 FSSLDNENDRGK
-161 FDSAFVAGLIMSK
+161 FIDSAFVAGLIMSK
-174 RNRKNDVELIID
+174 RNRKNDVELVID
-186 DTTGSIPVIC
+186 DTTGSIPLVC
-196 KTRELINESSTLV
+196 KTRDLIDEASSLV

-218 ALGKR
+218 SLSKR
-223 NLTDF
+223 NSNDF
-228 VIKDIIVPDIPEHV
+228 VIKDIIFPDIPEHV
-242 ASKSGIE
+242 AAKSGTE

-263 YFMESEFNDFV
+263 YFMESEFNNFIS
-274 NWLSSDDDEIVRKI
+274 WLSSDDEIVSKI
-288 KFVCIAGDIVDG
+288 QFVCIAGDIVDG

-306 QDREL
+306 QDKEL
-311 IDININKQMSYAAAL
+311 IDMNINKQISYAAAL
-326 LQKIPERM
+326 LQKIPKRM

-344 PGRRALPQTALTTL
+344 PGRRALPQTALTDL

-365 NFSILG
+365 NFSIIG
-371 NPSYIELDKVKLL
+371 NPSIVELNKVKLL

-476 QQTMGITPTPGICI
+476 QQTMGIDPTPGICI
-490 LVNLATL
+490 LVNLGSL
-497 QILKKDFN
+497 QSFKKDFN

>member
-1 LDSVSVALIYAINKG
+1 VSIALIYAINKG

-57 DIKSAIS
+57 DIKSVIS
-64 GGNDNNGHVDEPV
+64 RDLNHMDEPV
-77 LDIVNST
+77 ITNTNTES
-84 SEVNGENYKILFD
+84 NGESYKIIFD
-97 PTHKINAQ
+97 PTYKINSE
-105 DDKDFVKLFDSR
+105 DKKDFFKLFDSR
-117 YRKSLK
+117 YKKTLK

-148 YASVESEDNNERT
+148 FSSLSNENERGKLV
-161 FDSAFVAGLIMSK
+161 DSVFVAGLIMFK
-174 RNRKNDVELIID
+174 RNRKNDVELVID
-186 DTTGSIPVIC
+186 DTTGSLPVVC
-196 KTRELINESSTLV
+196 RTRELINEASTLV

-218 ALGKR
+218 S
-223 NLTDF
+223 LTKKNSNDF
-228 VIKDIIVPDIPEHV
+228 VIKDIMFPDIPEHV
-242 ASKSGIE
+242 SSKSGTE

-263 YFMESEFNDFV
+263 YFMEKEFNDFLG
-274 NWLSSDDDEIVRKI
+274 WLSSDDDFVRKI
-288 KFVCIAGDIVDG
+288 KFICIAGDIVDG

-311 IDININKQMSYAAAL
+311 IDININSQMSYAAAL
-326 LQKIPERM
+326 LQKIPKRM

-344 PGRRALPQTALTTL
+344 PGRRALPQSALTNL
-358 RDFQPLE
+358 RNFQQLE
-365 NFSILG
+365 NFSIIG
-371 NPSYIELDKVKLL
+371 NPSLVELNKVKLL

-411 ILLKS
+411 ILLRS

-438 IDDVPDIFHA
+438 IDDVPDVFHA
-448 GHVHITEVGR
+448 GHVHTTQVGR

-476 QQTMGITPTPGICI
+476 QQTMGITPTPGICL

-497 QILKKDFN
+497 QSFKKDFN

>member
-1 LDSVSVALIYAINKG
+1 M
-16 YQVHPD
+16 
-22 AFAFLKSLDCD
+22 
-33 VEKIIKTIVD
+33 
-43 AKNKFKKKSPILID
+43 SPILID
-57 DIKSAIS
+57 DIKNVIS
-64 GGNDNNGHVDEPV
+64 SDTNVQIDEPV
-77 LDIVNST
+77 TTNSNT
-84 SEVNGENYKILFD
+84 DSNDESYKIIFD
-97 PTHKINAQ
+97 PTYKINSENH
-105 DDKDFVKLFDSR
+105 KDFYRLFDSR
-117 YRKSLK
+117 YRKTLK

-128 SESRQIRKIKQ
+128 SESRQIRKIKH

-148 YASVESEDNNERT
+148 FSSLDNENERGK
-161 FDSAFVAGLIMSK
+161 FIDSAFVAGLIMSK
-174 RNRKNDVELIID
+174 RNRKNVELVID
-186 DTTGSIPVIC
+186 DTTGSIPVVC
-196 KTRELINESSTLV
+196 KTQDLINEASSLV

-218 ALGKR
+218 SLSKR
-223 NLTDF
+223 NSNDF
-228 VIKDIIVPDIPEHV
+228 VIKDIIFPDIPEHV
-242 ASKSGIE
+242 AAKSGTE

-263 YFMESEFNDFV
+263 YFMENEFNDFI
-274 NWLSSDDDEIVRKI
+274 NWLSSDDEIVSKI

-306 QDREL
+306 QDKEL
-311 IDININKQMSYAAAL
+311 IDININNQMSYAAAL
-326 LQKIPERM
+326 LQKIPKRM

-344 PGRRALPQTALTTL
+344 PGRRALPQTALTDL

-365 NFSILG
+365 NFSIIG
-371 NPSYIELDKVKLL
+371 NPSIVELNKVKIL

-428 IAPESEDMLV
+428 IAPEPEDMLV

-476 QQTMGITPTPGICI
+476 QQTMGINPTPGICI
-490 LVNLATL
+490 LVNLGSL
-497 QILKKDFN
+497 QSFKKDFN

>member
-1 LDSVSVALIYAINKG
+1 VSIALIYAINKG

-57 DIKSAIS
+57 DIKSVIS
-64 GGNDNNGHVDEPV
+64 RDLNHMDEPV
-77 LDIVNST
+77 ITNTNTES
-84 SEVNGENYKILFD
+84 NGESYKIIFD
-97 PTHKINAQ
+97 PTYKINSE
-105 DDKDFVKLFDSR
+105 DKKDFFKLFDSR
-117 YRKSLK
+117 YKKTLK

-148 YASVESEDNNERT
+148 FSSLSNENERGKLV
-161 FDSAFVAGLIMSK
+161 DSVFVAGLIMFK
-174 RNRKNDVELIID
+174 RNRKNDVELVID
-186 DTTGSIPVIC
+186 DTTGSLPVIC
-196 KTRELINESSTLV
+196 RTRELINEASTLV

-218 ALGKR
+218 SLSKK
-223 NLTDF
+223 NSNDF
-228 VIKDIIVPDIPEHV
+228 VIKDIMFPDIPEHV
-242 ASKSGIE
+242 SSKSSTE

-263 YFMESEFNDFV
+263 YFMEKEFNDFLG
-274 NWLSSDDDEIVRKI
+274 WLSSDDDFVRKI
-288 KFVCIAGDIVDG
+288 KFICIAGDIVDG

-311 IDININKQMSYAAAL
+311 IDININSQMSYAAAL
-326 LQKIPERM
+326 LQKIPKRM

-344 PGRRALPQTALTTL
+344 PGRRALPQSALTNL
-358 RDFQPLE
+358 RNFQQLE
-365 NFSILG
+365 NFSIIG
-371 NPSYIELDKVKLL
+371 NPSLVELNKVKLL

-396 TVPGLSYSKPVEAMK
+396 TVPELSYSKPVEAMK
-411 ILLKS
+411 ILLRS

-438 IDDVPDIFHA
+438 IDDVPDVFHA
-448 GHVHITEVGR
+448 GHVHTTQVGR

-476 QQTMGITPTPGICI
+476 QQTMGITPSPGICL

-497 QILKKDFN
+497 QSFKKDFN

>member
-1 LDSVSVALIYAINKG
+1 VSVALIYAINRG

-33 VEKIIKTIVD
+33 VEKIIKTIVE
-43 AKNKFKKKSPILID
+43 AKNKFKMKSPILID
-57 DIKSAIS
+57 DIKNAIS
-64 GGNDNNGHVDEPV
+64 PA
-77 LDIVNST
+77 VNHINKPEIANT
-84 SEVNGENYKILFD
+84 NKTTETDDDGYKIIFD
-97 PTHKINAQ
+97 PTNMINSDEKKNFFKI
-105 DDKDFVKLFDSR
+105 FESR
-117 YRKSLK
+117 YKKTLK
-123 ILSIR
+123 ILSSR
-128 SESRQIRKIKQ
+128 PESRQLRKIKN
-139 IKDLRNKSR
+139 IKEFRNKSR
-148 YASVESEDNNERT
+148 FNSLDKENGGPRIIDSV
-161 FDSAFVAGLIMSK
+161 FVAGLIMLK
-174 RNRKNDVELIID
+174 KNRMNDVELVID
-186 DTTGSIPVIC
+186 DTTGSIPAVC
-196 KTRELINESSTLV
+196 RTRDLISEASTLV

-218 ALGKR
+218 SPSKR
-223 NLTDF
+223 NSNDF
-228 VIKDIIVPDIPEHV
+228 IVKDIIFPDIPEHV
-242 ASKSGIE
+242 PSKSGTE

-263 YFMESEFNDFV
+263 YFMEKEFKDFV
-274 NWLSSDDDEIVRKI
+274 SWLSSDDDIVRKI
-288 KFVCIAGDIVDG
+288 NFVCIAGDIVDG

-311 IDININKQMSYAAAL
+311 IDLNIKSQISYAADL
-326 LQKIPERM
+326 LEKIPKRM

-344 PGRRALPQTALTTL
+344 PGRRALPQTALTNL
-358 RDFQPLE
+358 RDFKSLE

-371 NPSYIELDKVKLL
+371 NPSFIELNRVKLL

-411 ILLKS
+411 ILLRS

-438 IDDVPDIFHA
+438 INDVPDVFHA
-448 GHVHITEVGR
+448 GHVHITQVGR

-463 IVNSGAWQKQTKF
+463 IVNSGAWQRQTKF
-476 QQTMGITPTPGICI
+476 QQTMGINPTPGICI

-497 QILKKDFN
+497 QSFKRDFN

>member
-1 LDSVSVALIYAINKG
+1 VSVALIYAINRG

-33 VEKIIKTIVD
+33 VEKIIKTIVE
-43 AKNKFKKKSPILID
+43 AKNKFKMKSPILID
-57 DIKSAIS
+57 DIKNAIS
-64 GGNDNNGHVDEPV
+64 PA
-77 LDIVNST
+77 VNHINKPEIANT
-84 SEVNGENYKILFD
+84 NKTTETDDDGYKIIFD
-97 PTHKINAQ
+97 PTNMINSDEKKNFFKI
-105 DDKDFVKLFDSR
+105 FESR
-117 YRKSLK
+117 YKKTLK
-123 ILSIR
+123 ILSSR
-128 SESRQIRKIKQ
+128 PESRQLRKIKN
-139 IKDLRNKSR
+139 IKEFRNKSR
-148 YASVESEDNNERT
+148 FNSLDKENGGPQIIDSV
-161 FDSAFVAGLIMSK
+161 FVAGLIMLK
-174 RNRKNDVELIID
+174 KNRMNDVELVID
-186 DTTGSIPVIC
+186 DTTGSIPAVC
-196 KTRELINESSTLV
+196 RTRDLISEASTLV

-218 ALGKR
+218 SPSKR
-223 NLTDF
+223 NSNDF
-228 VIKDIIVPDIPEHV
+228 IVKDIIFPDIPEHV
-242 ASKSGIE
+242 PSKSGTE

-263 YFMESEFNDFV
+263 YFMEKEFKDFV
-274 NWLSSDDDEIVRKI
+274 SWLSSDDDIVRKI
-288 KFVCIAGDIVDG
+288 NFVCIAGDIVDG

-311 IDININKQMSYAAAL
+311 IDLNIKSQISYAADL
-326 LQKIPERM
+326 LEKIPKRM

-344 PGRRALPQTALTTL
+344 PGRRALPQTALTNL
-358 RDFQPLE
+358 RDFKSLE

-371 NPSYIELDKVKLL
+371 NPSFIELNRVKLL

-411 ILLKS
+411 ILLRS

-438 IDDVPDIFHA
+438 IDDVPDVFHA
-448 GHVHITEVGR
+448 GHVHITQVGR

-463 IVNSGAWQKQTKF
+463 IVNSGAWQRQTKF
-476 QQTMGITPTPGICI
+476 QQTMGINPTPGICI

-497 QILKKDFN
+497 QSFKRDFN

>member
-1 LDSVSVALIYAINKG
+1 VSVALIYAINRG

-33 VEKIIKTIVD
+33 VEKIIRTIVE
-43 AKNKFKKKSPILID
+43 AKNKFKMKSPILID
-57 DIKSAIS
+57 DIKNAIS
-64 GGNDNNGHVDEPV
+64 PA
-77 LDIVNST
+77 VNHINKPEIANT
-84 SEVNGENYKILFD
+84 NKTTETDDDGYKIIFD
-97 PTHKINAQ
+97 PTNMINSDEKKNFFKI
-105 DDKDFVKLFDSR
+105 FESR
-117 YRKSLK
+117 YKKTLK
-123 ILSIR
+123 ILSSR
-128 SESRQIRKIKQ
+128 PESRQLRKIKN
-139 IKDLRNKSR
+139 IKEFRNKSR
-148 YASVESEDNNERT
+148 FNSLDKENGGPRIIDSV
-161 FDSAFVAGLIMSK
+161 FVAGLIMLK
-174 RNRKNDVELIID
+174 KNRMNDVELVID
-186 DTTGSIPVIC
+186 DTTGSIPAVC
-196 KTRELINESSTLV
+196 RTRDLINEASTLV

-218 ALGKR
+218 SPSKR
-223 NLTDF
+223 NSNDF
-228 VIKDIIVPDIPEHV
+228 IVKDIIFPDIPEHV
-242 ASKSGIE
+242 PSKSGTE

-263 YFMESEFNDFV
+263 YFMEKEFKDFV
-274 NWLSSDDDEIVRKI
+274 SWLSSDDDIVRKI
-288 KFVCIAGDIVDG
+288 NFVCIAGDIVDG

-311 IDININKQMSYAAAL
+311 IDLNIKSQISYAADL
-326 LQKIPERM
+326 LEKIPKRM

-344 PGRRALPQTALTTL
+344 PGRRALPQTALTNL
-358 RDFQPLE
+358 RDFKSLE

-371 NPSYIELDKVKLL
+371 NPSFIELNRVKLL

-411 ILLKS
+411 ILLRS

-438 IDDVPDIFHA
+438 IDDVPDVFHA
-448 GHVHITEVGR
+448 GHVHITQVGR

-463 IVNSGAWQKQTKF
+463 IVNSGAWQRQTKF
-476 QQTMGITPTPGICI
+476 QQTMGINPTPGICI

-497 QILKKDFN
+497 QSFKRDFN

>member
-1 LDSVSVALIYAINKG
+1 MDSVSIALIYAINKG

-43 AKNKFKKKSPILID
+43 AKNKLKKKSPILID
-57 DIKSAIS
+57 DIKNVIS
-64 GGNDNNGHVDEPV
+64 SDMNGQIDEPV
-77 LDIVNST
+77 ITNSIT
-84 SEVNGENYKILFD
+84 DSNDENYKIIFD
-97 PTHKINAQ
+97 PTYKINSEN
-105 DDKDFVKLFDSR
+105 DKDFFKLFDSR
-117 YRKSLK
+117 YRKTLK

-128 SESRQIRKIKQ
+128 SESRQIRKIKH
-139 IKDLRNKSR
+139 IRDLRNKSR
-148 YASVESEDNNERT
+148 FSSLDNENDRGK
-161 FDSAFVAGLIMSK
+161 FIDSAFVAGLIMSK
-174 RNRKNDVELIID
+174 RNRKNDVELVID
-186 DTTGSIPVIC
+186 DTTGSIPLVC
-196 KTRELINESSTLV
+196 KTRDLIDEASSLV

-218 ALGKR
+218 SLSKR
-223 NLTDF
+223 NSNDF
-228 VIKDIIVPDIPEHV
+228 VIKDIIFPDIPEHV
-242 ASKSGIE
+242 AAKSGTE

-263 YFMESEFNDFV
+263 YFMENEFNDFIS
-274 NWLSSDDDEIVRKI
+274 WLSSDDEIVSKI

-306 QDREL
+306 QDKEL

-326 LQKIPERM
+326 LQKIPKRM

-344 PGRRALPQTALTTL
+344 PGRRALPQTALTDL

-365 NFSILG
+365 NFSIIG
-371 NPSYIELDKVKLL
+371 NPSIVELNKVKLL

-476 QQTMGITPTPGICI
+476 QQTMGINPSPGICI
-490 LVNLATL
+490 LVNLGSL
-497 QILKKDFN
+497 QSFKKDFN

>member
-1 LDSVSVALIYAINKG
+1 VSIALIYAINKG

-57 DIKSAIS
+57 DIKSVIS
-64 GGNDNNGHVDEPV
+64 RDLNRTDEPV
-77 LDIVNST
+77 ITNTNTES
-84 SEVNGENYKILFD
+84 NGESYKIIFD
-97 PTHKINAQ
+97 PTYKIKSE
-105 DDKDFVKLFDSR
+105 DKKDFFKLFDSR
-117 YRKSLK
+117 YKKTLK

-128 SESRQIRKIKQ
+128 SESRQIRKIKY

-148 YASVESEDNNERT
+148 FSSLANENERGK
-161 FDSAFVAGLIMSK
+161 FVDSVFVAGLIMLK
-174 RNRKNDVELIID
+174 RNRKNDVELVID
-186 DTTGSIPVIC
+186 DTTGSIPVVC
-196 KTRELINESSTLV
+196 KTRELINEASTLV

-218 ALGKR
+218 SLSKR
-223 NLTDF
+223 NSNDF
-228 VIKDIIVPDIPEHV
+228 VIKDIIFPDIPEHV
-242 ASKSGIE
+242 SSKSGTE

-263 YFMESEFNDFV
+263 YFMEKEFNDLLG
-274 NWLSSDDDEIVRKI
+274 WLSSEDDFVRKI
-288 KFVCIAGDIVDG
+288 KFICIAGDIVDG
-300 IGIYPN
+300 IGVYPN

-311 IDININKQMSYAAAL
+311 IDININSQMSYAAAL
-326 LQKIPERM
+326 LQKIPKRM

-344 PGRRALPQTALTTL
+344 PGRRALPQSALTNL
-358 RDFQPLE
+358 RDFQQLE
-365 NFSILG
+365 NFSIMG
-371 NPSYIELDKVKLL
+371 NPSLVELNKVKLL

-411 ILLKS
+411 ILLRS

-438 IDDVPDIFHA
+438 IDDVPDVFHA
-448 GHVHITEVGR
+448 GHVHTTQVGR

-476 QQTMGITPTPGICI
+476 QQTMGITPSPGICI

-497 QILKKDFN
+497 QSFKKDFN

>member
-1 LDSVSVALIYAINKG
+1 MSVALIYAINRG

-33 VEKIIKTIVD
+33 VEKIIKTIVE
-43 AKNKFKKKSPILID
+43 AKNKFKMKSPILID
-57 DIKSAIS
+57 DIKNAIS
-64 GGNDNNGHVDEPV
+64 PA
-77 LDIVNST
+77 VNHINKPEIANT
-84 SEVNGENYKILFD
+84 NKTTETDDDGYKIIFD
-97 PTHKINAQ
+97 PTNMINSDEKKNFFKI
-105 DDKDFVKLFDSR
+105 FESR
-117 YRKSLK
+117 YKKTLK
-123 ILSIR
+123 ILSSR
-128 SESRQIRKIKQ
+128 PESRQLRKIKN
-139 IKDLRNKSR
+139 IKEFRNKSR
-148 YASVESEDNNERT
+148 FNSLDKENGGPRIIDSV
-161 FDSAFVAGLIMSK
+161 FVAGLIMLK
-174 RNRKNDVELIID
+174 KNRMNDVELVID
-186 DTTGSIPVIC
+186 DTTGSIPAVC
-196 KTRELINESSTLV
+196 RTKDLISEASTLV

-218 ALGKR
+218 SPSKR
-223 NLTDF
+223 NSNDF
-228 VIKDIIVPDIPEHV
+228 IVKDIIFPDIPEHV
-242 ASKSGIE
+242 PSKSGTE

-263 YFMESEFNDFV
+263 YFMEKEFKDFV
-274 NWLSSDDDEIVRKI
+274 SWLSSDDDIVRKI
-288 KFVCIAGDIVDG
+288 NFVCIAGDIVDG

-311 IDININKQMSYAAAL
+311 IDLNIKSQISYAADL
-326 LQKIPERM
+326 LEKIPKRM

-344 PGRRALPQTALTTL
+344 PGRRALPQTALTNL
-358 RDFQPLE
+358 RDFKSLE

-371 NPSYIELDKVKLL
+371 NPSFIELNRVKLL

-411 ILLKS
+411 ILLRS

-438 IDDVPDIFHA
+438 IDDVPDVFHA
-448 GHVHITEVGR
+448 GHVHITQVGR

-463 IVNSGAWQKQTKF
+463 IVNSGAWQRQTKF
-476 QQTMGITPTPGICI
+476 QQTMGINPTPGICI

-497 QILKKDFN
+497 QSFKKDFN

>member
-1 LDSVSVALIYAINKG
+1 MDSVSIALIYAINKG

-57 DIKSAIS
+57 DIKSVIS
-64 GGNDNNGHVDEPV
+64 RDLNHMDEPV
-77 LDIVNST
+77 ITNTNTES
-84 SEVNGENYKILFD
+84 NGESYKIIFD
-97 PTHKINAQ
+97 PTYKINSE
-105 DDKDFVKLFDSR
+105 DKKDFFKLFDSR
-117 YRKSLK
+117 YKKTLK

-148 YASVESEDNNERT
+148 FSSLSNENERGKLV
-161 FDSAFVAGLIMSK
+161 DSVFVAGLIMFK
-174 RNRKNDVELIID
+174 RNRKNDVELVID
-186 DTTGSIPVIC
+186 DTTGSLPVVC
-196 KTRELINESSTLV
+196 RTRELINEASTLV

-218 ALGKR
+218 S
-223 NLTDF
+223 LTKKNSNDF
-228 VIKDIIVPDIPEHV
+228 VIKDIMFPDIPEHV
-242 ASKSGIE
+242 SSKSGTE

-263 YFMESEFNDFV
+263 YFMEKEFYDFLG
-274 NWLSSDDDEIVRKI
+274 WLSSDDDFVRKI
-288 KFVCIAGDIVDG
+288 KFICIAGDIVDG

-311 IDININKQMSYAAAL
+311 IDININSQMSYAAAL
-326 LQKIPERM
+326 LQKIPKRM

-344 PGRRALPQTALTTL
+344 PGRRALPQSALTNL
-358 RDFQPLE
+358 RNFQQLE
-365 NFSILG
+365 NFSIIG
-371 NPSYIELDKVKLL
+371 NPSLVELNKVKLL

-411 ILLKS
+411 VLLRS

-438 IDDVPDIFHA
+438 IDDVPDVFHA
-448 GHVHITEVGR
+448 GHVHTTQVGR

-476 QQTMGITPTPGICI
+476 QQTMGITPTPGICL

-497 QILKKDFN
+497 QSFKKDFN

>member
-1 LDSVSVALIYAINKG
+1 VSIALIYAINKG

-57 DIKSAIS
+57 DIKSVIS
-64 GGNDNNGHVDEPV
+64 RDLNRTDEPV
-77 LDIVNST
+77 ITKTNTES
-84 SEVNGENYKILFD
+84 NGESYKIIFD
-97 PTHKINAQ
+97 PTYKINSE
-105 DDKDFVKLFDSR
+105 DKKDFFKLFDSR
-117 YRKSLK
+117 YKKTLK

-128 SESRQIRKIKQ
+128 SESRQIRKIKY

-148 YASVESEDNNERT
+148 FSSLANENERGK
-161 FDSAFVAGLIMSK
+161 FVDSVFVAGLIMLK
-174 RNRKNDVELIID
+174 RNRKNDVELVID
-186 DTTGSIPVIC
+186 DTTGSLPVVC
-196 KTRELINESSTLV
+196 KTRELINEASTLV

-218 ALGKR
+218 SLSKR
-223 NLTDF
+223 NSNDF
-228 VIKDIIVPDIPEHV
+228 VIKDIIFPDIPEHV
-242 ASKSGIE
+242 SSKSGTE

-263 YFMESEFNDFV
+263 YFMEKEFNDLLG
-274 NWLSSDDDEIVRKI
+274 WLSLDDDFVRKI
-288 KFVCIAGDIVDG
+288 KFICIAGDIVDG
-300 IGIYPN
+300 IGVYPN

-311 IDININKQMSYAAAL
+311 IDININSQMSYAAAL
-326 LQKIPERM
+326 LQKIPKRM

-344 PGRRALPQTALTTL
+344 PGRRALPQSALTNL
-358 RDFQPLE
+358 RDFQQLE
-365 NFSILG
+365 NFSIMG
-371 NPSYIELDKVKLL
+371 NPSLVELNKVKLL

-411 ILLKS
+411 ILLRS

-438 IDDVPDIFHA
+438 IDDVPDVFHA
-448 GHVHITEVGR
+448 GHVHTTQVGR

-476 QQTMGITPTPGICI
+476 QQTMGITPSPGICI

-497 QILKKDFN
+497 QSFKKDFN

>member
-1 LDSVSVALIYAINKG
+1 VSIALIYAINKG

-57 DIKSAIS
+57 DIKSVIS
-64 GGNDNNGHVDEPV
+64 RELNHMDEPV
-77 LDIVNST
+77 ITNTNTES
-84 SEVNGENYKILFD
+84 NGESYKIIFD
-97 PTHKINAQ
+97 PTYKINSE
-105 DDKDFVKLFDSR
+105 DKKDFSKLFHSR
-117 YRKSLK
+117 YKKTLK

-148 YASVESEDNNERT
+148 FSSLSNENERGKLV
-161 FDSAFVAGLIMSK
+161 DSVFVAGLIMFK
-174 RNRKNDVELIID
+174 RNRKNDVELVID
-186 DTTGSIPVIC
+186 DTTGSLPVVC
-196 KTRELINESSTLV
+196 RTRELINEASTLV

-218 ALGKR
+218 S
-223 NLTDF
+223 LTKKNSNDF
-228 VIKDIIVPDIPEHV
+228 VIKDIMFPDIPEHV
-242 ASKSGIE
+242 SSKSGTE

-263 YFMESEFNDFV
+263 YFMEKEFNDFLG
-274 NWLSSDDDEIVRKI
+274 WLSSDDDFVRKI
-288 KFVCIAGDIVDG
+288 KFICIAGDIVDG

-311 IDININKQMSYAAAL
+311 IDININSQMSYAAAL
-326 LQKIPERM
+326 LQKIPKRM

-344 PGRRALPQTALTTL
+344 PGRRALPQSALTNL
-358 RDFQPLE
+358 RNFQQLE
-365 NFSILG
+365 NFSIIG
-371 NPSYIELDKVKLL
+371 NPSLVELNKVKLL

-411 ILLKS
+411 VLLRS

-438 IDDVPDIFHA
+438 IDDVPDVFHA
-448 GHVHITEVGR
+448 GHVHTTQVGR

-476 QQTMGITPTPGICI
+476 QQTMGITPTPGICL

-497 QILKKDFN
+497 QSFKKDFN

>member
-1 LDSVSVALIYAINKG
+1 VSVALIYAINRG

-33 VEKIIKTIVD
+33 VEKIIRTIVE
-43 AKNKFKKKSPILID
+43 AKNKFKMKSPILID
-57 DIKSAIS
+57 DIKNAIS
-64 GGNDNNGHVDEPV
+64 PA
-77 LDIVNST
+77 VNHINKPEIANT
-84 SEVNGENYKILFD
+84 NKTTETDDDGYKIIFD
-97 PTHKINAQ
+97 PTNMINSDEKKNFFKI
-105 DDKDFVKLFDSR
+105 FESR
-117 YRKSLK
+117 YKKTLK
-123 ILSIR
+123 ILSSR
-128 SESRQIRKIKQ
+128 PESRQLRKIKN
-139 IKDLRNKSR
+139 IKEFRNKSR
-148 YASVESEDNNERT
+148 FNSLDKENGGPRIIDSV
-161 FDSAFVAGLIMSK
+161 FVAGLIMLK
-174 RNRKNDVELIID
+174 KNRMNDVELVID
-186 DTTGSIPVIC
+186 DTTGSIPAVC
-196 KTRELINESSTLV
+196 RTRDLISEASTLV

-218 ALGKR
+218 SPSKR
-223 NLTDF
+223 NSNDF
-228 VIKDIIVPDIPEHV
+228 IVKDIIFPDIPEHV
-242 ASKSGIE
+242 PSKSGTE

-263 YFMESEFNDFV
+263 YFMEKEFKDFV
-274 NWLSSDDDEIVRKI
+274 SWLSSDDDIVRKI
-288 KFVCIAGDIVDG
+288 NFVCIAGDIVDG

-311 IDININKQMSYAAAL
+311 IDLNIKSQISYAADL
-326 LQKIPERM
+326 LEKIPKRM

-344 PGRRALPQTALTTL
+344 PGRRALPQTALTNL
-358 RDFQPLE
+358 RDFKSLE

-371 NPSYIELDKVKLL
+371 NPSFIELNRVKLL

-411 ILLKS
+411 ILLRS

-438 IDDVPDIFHA
+438 IDDVPDVFHA
-448 GHVHITEVGR
+448 GHVHITQVGR

-463 IVNSGAWQKQTKF
+463 IVNSGAWQRQTKF
-476 QQTMGITPTPGICI
+476 QQTMGINPTPGICI

-497 QILKKDFN
+497 QSFKRDFN